1 MEAGDFM
8 TKAGKAGNICKIM
21 SLSGIIPVSGIS
33 FCLVQKKYLTM
44 PIWQKY
50 PKLWSL
56 SYGFKSQ
63 NFKKIKLIVDKI

>member
-1 MEAGDFM
+1 MTEKMVLYSSRKDPKQRKIWNFMEAGDFM

-50 PKLWSL
+50 PKL
-56 SYGFKSQ
+56 
-63 NFKKIKLIVDKI
+63 